1 MFLSTSFSPFLMNKS
16 LNYEEIKLELI
27 PLDAPIKKIP
37 ELKLGTVLIPIF
49 PSSNQIM
56 FTKRSNK
63 MKNHP
68 GQISFPGGAV
78 EEGETI
84 VEACLRETNEE
95 VGINNEKIQLL
106 GRLPPLATS
115 SNFFVYPIVGLVE
128 SDVKIS
134 VNPDEVEKV
143 FFVQIEEL
151 LNDNNK
157 VVEKE
162 SDSSKTYYLA
172 GNYTIWGVTAQIL
185 EELFST
191 INKIEN

>member
-1 MFLSTSFSPFLMNKS
+1 MNKS
-16 LNYEEIKLELI
+16 LNYEAIKLELI

>member
-1 MFLSTSFSPFLMNKS
+1 MRKS
-16 LNYEEIKLELI
+16 LNYELIKSELI
-27 PLDAPIKKIP
+27 PLDAPIEEIP
-37 ELKLGTVLIPIF
+37 GLKLGTVLIPIF
-49 PSSNQIM
+49 PNSNQIM

-84 VEACLRETNEE
+84 IEACLRETNEE
-95 VGINNEKIQLL
+95 VGIINKKIKLL
-106 GRLPPLATS
+106 GRLPPLKTS

-128 SDVKIS
+128 SDVKIKI
-134 VNPDEVEKV
+134 NPDEVEKV

-151 LNDNNK
+151 LDDNNK
-157 VVEKE
+157 IVETE
-162 SDSSKTYYLA
+162 LNISKTYYLA

-185 EELFST
+185 EELFSK
-191 INKIEN
+191 INELEN